1 MPTIALLT
9 DFGTTDAYVGV
20 MKGVIATI
28 CPDASVIDVTHAI
41 GAQNVRQGAFML
53 MTSYTYFPPRTI
65 FVAVVDPG
73 VGTMRRVIAARAGD
87 YTFIAPDNGLL
98 SFVLRAYPYA
108 VLYELTNTAYHLKS
122 SSNTF
127 HGRDIFAPVAA
138 HLARGEGF
146 DKIGT
151 RARYPVMLP
160 QPTLAVEGQS
170 LRGEVLHIDGYGNIV
185 TSIGVLEWGGEQQLS
200 LKFAFGGRRAPLK
213 LDAHALRVVCGDA
226 VINGA
231 ARTYG
236 ATDKG
241 DLLALV
247 GSNGFV
253 EIAVNQGSAAERLNV
268 KLGDPINMT
277 WE

>member
-1 MPTIALLT
+1 MPPIALLT

-28 CPDASVIDVTHAI
+28 CPDATVIDVTHAI
-41 GAQNVRQGAFML
+41 GAQNVRQGAFTL
-53 MTSYTYFPPRTI
+53 MTSYAFFPPRTI

-73 VGTMRRVIAARAGD
+73 VGTMRRAIAARAGD

-108 VLYELTNTAYHLKS
+108 VLYELTNAAYHLKS
-122 SSNTF
+122 ASNTF

-146 DKIGT
+146 DKMGT
-151 RARYPVMLP
+151 RVRDPVMLP
-160 QPTLAVEGQS
+160 QPTLAIDGQS
-170 LRGEVLHIDGYGNIV
+170 LRGEVLHIDRYGNIV
-185 TSIGVLEWGGEQQLS
+185 TSIGVLEWGGEQLS

-213 LDAHALRVVCGDA
+213 LDSQALKIACGDVA
-226 VINGA
+226 INGV

-241 DLLALV
+241 DLLGLV
-247 GSNGFV
+247 GSSGFL
-253 EIAVNQGSAAERLNV
+253 EIAVNQGNAAQRLNV
-268 KLGDPINMT
+268 NLGDPINMT